1 MRDEAALLS
10 RLDEFLNSN
19 LLAVDNGGFLGTAV
33 VDGFTVL
40 LFVFFGFCCFLGHG
54 PLINPLGRCR
64 AILFR

>member
-40 LFVFFGFCCFLGHG
+40 LFVFFGFCC
-54 PLINPLGRCR
+54 
-64 AILFR
+64 